1 MLDARK
7 IARIA
12 RLRAIVRQG
21 RTIQAAA
28 VYRTAYGG
36 LRAESVALVLKE
48 RGEPDPTV
56 IDEEGIQTIQFVAEL
71 DIAIDPRPIAYIA
84 LTGGATDDA
93 SLAAAERLEVL
104 RYARVGL
111 VQDRW
116 LLTLR
121 RMR

>member
-7 IARIA
+7 VARIA

-21 RTIQAAA
+21 RTVQAAA

-36 LRAESVALVLKE
+36 LRAEAVGLVLKE
-48 RGEPDPTV
+48 RGEPDPAV

-84 LTGGATDDA
+84 LTGGAVDDA

-104 RYARVGL
+104 RYARVGI